1 MFVNDKAWSLNPAL
15 NIFLK
20 DENMQPSRHN
30 TPILVTKWMG
40 RLLTLC
46 LLTFIIVMPLK
57 LGVNLNEMNSM
68 SQMVKI
74 FKDLYN
80 YPVILAEKYKSL
92 IFGVGN
98 ST

>member
-1 MFVNDKAWSLNPAL
+1 
-15 NIFLK
+15 
-20 DENMQPSRHN
+20 
-30 TPILVTKWMG
+30 
-40 RLLTLC
+40 
-46 LLTFIIVMPLK
+46 MPLK